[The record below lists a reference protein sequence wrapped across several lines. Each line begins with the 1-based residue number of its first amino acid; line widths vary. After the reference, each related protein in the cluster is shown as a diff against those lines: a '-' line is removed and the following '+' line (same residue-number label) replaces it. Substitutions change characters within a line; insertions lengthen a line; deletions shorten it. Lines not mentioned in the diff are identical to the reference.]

1 MKKHLRV
8 LRTLFV
14 KDIVDMFKNPNVLL
28 MLALPLIFI
37 VIYQFVDLGMS
48 PAYLLM
54 LGVMMNLCLTPLSV
68 LGMMIAEEKEKN
80 TMRTLMLCN
89 VTGGEFLAAKTLA
102 VLAGTL
108 LVDTVLF
115 FLTGFGPAQL
125 PVFLLVCTAGSI
137 TMLLLGG
144 LTGIVCRDADLYGH
158 HCRPAG
164 SGIHAA
170 HHVCRDGRRASESR
184 VLCADHGYGRFNV
197 SGAWAPIVD
206 GGERA
211 LGRRCACRVDGGQCR
226 AVRAGL
232 PQKGRGQLSGIF
244 IVQ

>member
-1 MKKHLRV
+1 
-8 LRTLFV
+8 
-14 KDIVDMFKNPNVLL
+14 
-28 MLALPLIFI
+28 
-37 VIYQFVDLGMS
+37 
-48 PAYLLM
+48 M

-115 FLTGFGPAQL
+115 FLTGFGPRSFRYSCCVHGRQHNDAAVGRPDGVSL
-125 PVFLLVCTAGSI
+125 PGP
-137 TMLLLGG
+137 
-144 LTGIVCRDADLYGH
+144 DLYGH

-211 LGRRCACRVDGGQCR
+211 LDVAVLAVWTAGSAVLFALAFRKKGVDN
-226 AVRAGL
+226 
-232 PQKGRGQLSGIF
+232 
-244 IVQ
+244 